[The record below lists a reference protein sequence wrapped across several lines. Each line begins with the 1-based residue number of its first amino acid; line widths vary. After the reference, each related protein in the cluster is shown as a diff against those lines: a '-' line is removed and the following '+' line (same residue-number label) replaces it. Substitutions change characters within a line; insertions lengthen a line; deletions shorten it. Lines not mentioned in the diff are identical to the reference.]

1 MENKIKDSKAQAL
14 AKKKAGDQRGAV
26 MALKNMKMFEG
37 ELTKLDG
44 QQIMLEQQKMTIQ
57 STHADVDVVNS
68 LRAGNQ
74 AITNMNKN
82 MDVDS
87 IADLQ
92 DEMAENMQEIQE
104 RNELFSAAAEENKDD
119 LLAELDDIEAE
130 ALAGELE
137 GMEVGSM
144 PIAAPIG
151 ANPVPAAAQ
160 PAQAEAAQ
168 MAELNA
174 LMM

>member
-1 MENKIKDSKAQAL
+1 
-14 AKKKAGDQRGAV
+14 
-26 MALKNMKMFEG
+26 MALKQMKMFEG

-57 STHADVDVVNS
+57 STAADVDVVNS

-74 AITNMNKN
+74 AIGNMNKQ

-92 DEMAENMQEIQE
+92 DEMAEQMQEVQE
-104 RNELFSAAAEENKDD
+104 RQELFAGAAEEGKDD
-119 LLAELDDIEAE
+119 LLAELDEMEAD

-137 GMEVGSM
+137 GMEVGNM
-144 PIAAPIG
+144 PIAA
-151 ANPVPAAAQ
+151 ANPVAQPAASQPAAAQ
-160 PAQAEAAQ
+160 SDEAKQ
-168 MAELNA
+168 MAELMA
-174 LMM
+174 MM

>member
-1 MENKIKDSKAQAL
+1 
-14 AKKKAGDQRGAV
+14 
-26 MALKNMKMFEG
+26 MALKQMKMFEG

-74 AITNMNKN
+74 AIGNMNSQ

-92 DEMAENMQEIQE
+92 DEMAENMQEVAE
-104 RNELFSAAAEENKDD
+104 RQDLFAAAAEEGKDD
-119 LLAELDDIEAE
+119 LLAELDELEAD

-137 GMEVGSM
+137 DMEVLN
-144 PIAAPIG
+144 APISAP
-151 ANPVPAAAQ
+151 ANPVAAASQPAAAQ
-160 PAQAEAAQ
+160 NEDQQQ
-168 MAELNA
+168 MAMLA
-174 LMM
+174 GMM